1 MKIGFVLPC
10 YNEYENIFILI
21 NQIKKVFK
29 NSVIIVID
37 DSTLDTIKKKI
48 KKKNNIKYFKR
59 KTKSGRGSAVLLGMK
74 KILKEKNINLI
85 VEMDTDLSSHPKELK
100 KNTKI
105 FLKKRLDLLVMS
117 RYKKGSKIINWP
129 IRRRIF
135 SFLSNKLAQFLLKV
149 NVTDYTM
156 GYRIYSRRAV
166 KHVVNNCGKV
176 GTGFIVLSEI
186 LAELNSKKFNIGDV
200 PTVFTNR
207 EKGKSSVN
215 IKLVYESLVGLFKIY
230 FIQQK
235 NRNNLE

>member
-21 NQIKKVFK
+21 NQIKKIFK

-100 KNTKI
+100 KKYKNFPKKKSWI
-105 FLKKRLDLLVMS
+105 FL
-117 RYKKGSKIINWP
+117 
-129 IRRRIF
+129 
-135 SFLSNKLAQFLLKV
+135 
-149 NVTDYTM
+149 
-156 GYRIYSRRAV
+156 
-166 KHVVNNCGKV
+166 
-176 GTGFIVLSEI
+176 
-186 LAELNSKKFNIGDV
+186 
-200 PTVFTNR
+200 
-207 EKGKSSVN
+207 
-215 IKLVYESLVGLFKIY
+215 
-230 FIQQK
+230 
-235 NRNNLE
+235 